1 MLKRVYNVTSLY
13 KIGPETMYQTVTSYT
28 YNQLWMSRY
37 EDDYRFFRVRACSD
51 VHVSLATYSGR
62 HLTFTLT
69 AQISTHLYNLHCEYS
84 NALHS

>member
-1 MLKRVYNVTSLY
+1 MLERVYNVTSLFE
-13 KIGPETMYQTVTSYT
+13 IGPETMYQSVTSYT

-62 HLTFTLT
+62 HLK
-69 AQISTHLYNLHCEYS
+69 LYSFRTNLYS
-84 NALHS
+84 SPVQFSL